1 MRPIPLLACTA
12 GLVAGVLAPAF
23 FPGLRT
29 SSQAGTA
36 LRMDLDEAFSRAD
49 LAIEGTVVQGS
60 SGETAKGEIYT
71 DWKIDVSR
79 TYWGRN
85 EQERTIRLPGGVL
98 ADGRGT
104 VIPGMPRLA
113 LGEEVVLFLTDES
126 DEGFRVPVGLSQ
138 GKYRIVTAADGSRT
152 AVQTGDHVTLISAR
166 TTRSIDGLEM
176 LEYADLVARIEA
188 ASQKRVALEFQEAG
202 KPESLPLSPTETQ
215 GSKNPIEERR

>member
-36 LRMDLDEAFSRAD
+36 LRMDLDEAFMRSD
-49 LAIEGTVVQGS
+49 LVIEGVVTTGTS
-60 SGETAKGEIYT
+60 AETDTGEIYT
-71 DWKIDVSR
+71 DWKVDVGR

-85 EQERTIRLPGGVL
+85 EEERTIRLPGGVL

-113 LGEEVVLFLTDES
+113 LGEEVVLFLSPES
-126 DEGFRVPVGLSQ
+126 GEGYRVPVGLSQ
-138 GKYRIVTAADGSRT
+138 GKYRIVTASDGART

-166 TTRSIDGLEM
+166 STRSVDGLEM

-188 ASQKRVALEFQEAG
+188 ASQTRVVAQFDAAGDDEVPAVEA
-202 KPESLPLSPTETQ
+202 STDSSPSTEP
-215 GSKNPIEERR
+215 KKD